1 MGVLNPTHCVWC
13 PLWAGGPGSLKARCI
28 SHAEQA
34 SSMVSTWALD
44 SGFLPCWSC
53 FSDFSWWWAI
63 MWKCKWIKPF
73 HPQVVYYHGVSS
85 QQWELQVRQKMQ
97 LIDKWAWLLCYKN
110 LYKAVCIDYSA
121 LRRTSLSPGKVLS
134 QSWKRYSLIPE
145 EYSMEGGKAIE
156 VIQPTEGQGR
166 RWRNDC
172 QELSFECHRSSTP
185 YTPHFTSQ

>member
-97 LIDKWAWLLCYKN
+97 LIDKWAWLLCYKKT
-110 LYKAVCIDYSA
+110 LQSSMHR
-121 LRRTSLSPGKVLS
+121 LLSTEKDLTQPREGTQPVLKKIFTHP
-134 QSWKRYSLIPE
+134 WGVLH
-145 EYSMEGGKAIE
+145 
-156 VIQPTEGQGR
+156 GR
-166 RWRNDC
+166 R
-172 QELSFECHRSSTP
+172 
-185 YTPHFTSQ
+185 